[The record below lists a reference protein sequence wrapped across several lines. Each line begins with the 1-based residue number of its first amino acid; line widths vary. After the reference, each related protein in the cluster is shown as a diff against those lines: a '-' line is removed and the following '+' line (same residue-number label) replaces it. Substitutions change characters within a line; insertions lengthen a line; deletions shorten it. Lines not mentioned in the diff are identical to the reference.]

1 MTIKEHL
8 REMINAIESEKKAVS
23 VVNKLT
29 GVLDTEYT
37 WVTAVYQEGVVTH
50 NEMIETFQKFMNSH
64 KEDNFT
70 GVEVLEE
77 LTKIYE
83 GRINL

>member
-8 REMINAIESEKKAVS
+8 REMINAVESEKRAVS
-23 VVNKLT
+23 VVKKLT
-29 GVLDTEYT
+29 GILDTEYT
-37 WVTAVYQEGVVTH
+37 WVTAVYQEGVITH
-50 NEMIETFQKFMNSH
+50 NEMIETFQKFMDLH
-64 KEDNFT
+64 KKDNFT
-70 GVEVLEE
+70 GVEVLEV